1 MELPQILYKLLPVFW
16 WIAVW
21 EVTETA
27 ISWLMSHKK
36 ESKFVFYIGMI
47 LIIAGILYWDKYALN
62 HF

>member
-27 ISWLMSHKK
+27 INWLVSHKK
-36 ESKFVFYIGMI
+36 EWRLAFYIGMI
-47 LIIAGILYWDKYALN
+47 LIIVGILYWDDYALH

>member
-1 MELPQILYKLLPVFW
+1 
-16 WIAVW
+16 
-21 EVTETA
+21 
-27 ISWLMSHKK
+27 MSHKK